1 MWDYNIKT
9 GDLKYSNQCMQITGY
24 NKDEVKGTMEEWLS
38 VIHPDDV
45 EKVNNNITAHLKGE
59 TPVFKI
65 EYRLLCKDGTYKW
78 LFDHG
83 KVISYDENGYPERM
97 IGIFID
103 LSLQKKLEISLEETL
118 RKEQELSKLKS
129 QFVSMASHEFRTPLA
144 TMLVAADAMVAYYD
158 KMTKEEMAAKVK
170 RIKEQIIFLNKVIEK
185 TMNLT
190 QLESGKMK
198 ITRGS
203 VELNRFLGIMI
214 MEITMSPDHNHKI
227 IFHKTDMPLIIN
239 TDTLILKEI
248 INNLLTN
255 SMKYSKPEDPVEV
268 RLTKNEKYAII
279 EVSDKGI
286 GVPDEDKDAVFEA
299 FHRGSNVGGIR
310 GTGLGLAISKRFI
323 KALGGKVYFESEL
336 NKGTKF
342 FVLLPAREG

>member
-1 MWDYNIKT
+1 
-9 GDLKYSNQCMQITGY
+9 
-24 NKDEVKGTMEEWLS
+24 
-38 VIHPDDV
+38 
-45 EKVNNNITAHLKGE
+45 
-59 TPVFKI
+59 
-65 EYRLLCKDGTYKW
+65 
-78 LFDHG
+78 
-83 KVISYDENGYPERM
+83 
-97 IGIFID
+97 
-103 LSLQKKLEISLEETL
+103 
-118 RKEQELSKLKS
+118 
-129 QFVSMASHEFRTPLA
+129 
-144 TMLVAADAMVAYYD
+144 
-158 KMTKEEMAAKVK
+158 MTKEEMAAKVK
-170 RIKEQIIFLNKVIEK
+170 RIKEQIIFLNKAIEK

-279 EVSDKGI
+279 EDSDKGI

-310 GTGLGLAISKRFI
+310 GTGLGLAISKRFV
-323 KALGGKVYFESEL
+323 KTLGGKVYFESEL

-342 FVLLPAREG
+342 FVLLPVREG